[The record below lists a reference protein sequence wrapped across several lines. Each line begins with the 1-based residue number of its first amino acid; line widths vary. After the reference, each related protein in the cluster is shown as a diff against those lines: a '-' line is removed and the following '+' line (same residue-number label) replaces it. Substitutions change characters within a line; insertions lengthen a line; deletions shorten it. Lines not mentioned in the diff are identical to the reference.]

1 MKTSAFLLAL
11 LVFALPV
18 LAGEHGAMKTPS
30 GWFDME
36 TCAFCKNLT
45 TDPGLL
51 EHATWESH
59 AIENGMIYIMTVA
72 PEYAE
77 SMAKASAAMEELG
90 AKMQSGQVNPATVK
104 MCGSCQAFGQ
114 LMMAGVKMETVKGDA
129 AEVTIVTSTDPALVA
144 KMHEIVDRNTQ
155 EMALLMGGG
164 EHPGH
169 QH

>member
-1 MKTSAFLLAL
+1 MKTATMVLAL
-11 LVFALPV
+11 LVAALPIV
-18 LAGEHGAMKTPS
+18 AGEHVLKTPS

-51 EHATWESH
+51 EHATWETH
-59 AIENGMIYIMTVA
+59 AIENGMVYIMTVA

-77 SMAKASAAMEELG
+77 SMAKASAALEELG
-90 AKMQSGQVNPATVK
+90 AKMQSGQVDPATVP
-104 MCGSCQAFGQ
+104 MCGSCRAFGE

-129 AEVTIVTSTDPALVA
+129 AEVTIMTSTDPAVVA
-144 KMHEIVDRNTQ
+144 KMHAMVERNTQ
-155 EMALLMGGG
+155 EMALLKGS

>member
-1 MKTSAFLLAL
+1 MKRATLIAGLLAL
-11 LVFALPV
+11 ALPV
-18 LAGEHGAMKTPS
+18 LAGGHAMKTES

-36 TCAFCKNLT
+36 NCAFCKNLL

-59 AIENGMIYIMTVA
+59 NLEKGMLYIMTVE

-90 AKMQSGQVNPATVK
+90 TKMHSGQINPAEVK

-114 LMMAGVKMETVKGDA
+114 LMMAGVKMETIKGDA
-129 AEVTIVTSTDPALVA
+129 AEVTIVTHDDPQVIAQMHDLVA
-144 KMHEIVDRNTQ
+144 RNQ
-155 EMALLMGGG
+155 KEMALLMSGG
-164 EHPGH
+164 EHEGQ